1 MVLAIDIGNTNIVI
15 GVIDNKDNI
24 LFTGRLVTDKLK
36 TADEYA
42 LLFSGIIGMHNV
54 NVADISGVIVSSVV
68 PPLILTMKRAIKKL
82 TGQKPLIVGP
92 GLKTG
97 LNIKIDNPAQLG
109 CDLVVDA
116 VAVINKYPVPCMVL
130 DMGTATTIS
139 VIDRDKNYIGGLI
152 IPGVRISQDT
162 LSATTSQLPRISLE
176 KPDNVIGKNTVDC
189 MKSGAV
195 YGTASM
201 IDGLADRI
209 EEELGEKVTIVAT
222 GGNSSSIVPVC
233 KRDIIYDEGLLLEGL
248 NIIYKKNISKA

>member
-1 MVLAIDIGNTNIVI
+1 MILAIDIGNTNIVI
-15 GVIDNKDNI
+15 GVIDKNDKI
-24 LFTGRLVTDKLK
+24 IFTGRLATDKLK
-36 TADEYA
+36 TSDEYA
-42 LLFSGIIGMHNV
+42 LLFSGMLEIKNINIK
-54 NVADISGVIVSSVV
+54 DIEGIVLSSVV
-68 PPLILTMKRAIKKL
+68 PPLILTMKRAIKSL
-82 TGQKPLIVGP
+82 TGKTPLIVGP

-109 CDLVVDA
+109 CDLVADA
-116 VAVINKYPVPCMVL
+116 VGAINKYPVPCMVL

-139 VIDRDKNYIGGLI
+139 VIDGEKNYLGGLI

-162 LSATTSQLPRISLE
+162 LSSTTSQLPRISLE

-209 EEELGEKVTIVAT
+209 EEELGESITIVAT
-222 GGNSSSIVPVC
+222 GGNSGSIVPVC
-233 KRDIIYDEGLLLEGL
+233 KRDITYDEGLLLEGL
-248 NIIYKKNISKA
+248 NIIYKKNTK